1 MLGLLA
7 GVVGVVTIA
16 VVYHQKN
23 ATQAAT
29 QSLTPSTAPLKARA
43 DTPTPAAAMPVEPV
57 R

>member
-29 QSLTPSTAPLKARA
+29 QSLTPSTAPIKPVANS
-43 DTPTPAAAMPVEPV
+43 PTPANTPVAPV
-57 R
+57 K